1 MQKLSAETLIPCFSS
16 FNRPSPS
23 ETVQSLPAFGAST
36 GQRSWQHR
44 LSDSEVAAPLVVTLK
59 KRSAWLGLGLGIG
72 VGVVMEASS
81 AVAYQH
87 LHFHLRFRCEHLH
100 EKLLHNLQQ
109 ARMQGASPVAASRG
123 SIKWN
128 KRSSLCACTVFPPGR
143 FPNRPSRWE

>member
-72 VGVVMEASS
+72 VGLVMEGSRA
-81 AVAYQH
+81 AAYK
-87 LHFHLRFRCEHLH
+87 HFHLRASALSTNMVATTCCGDGCR
-100 EKLLHNLQQ
+100 LLVQFQ
-109 ARMQGASPVAASRG
+109 R
-123 SIKWN
+123 
-128 KRSSLCACTVFPPGR
+128 
-143 FPNRPSRWE
+143 